1 MSKIDPNAS
10 RSSFFPRSRNAKSE
24 VKSKALNSGY
34 VQRNDPTRIK
44 ELNQSTGT
52 HAKVE
57 IPSAVKDF
65 AKIKRAV
72 DQAPEID
79 NSEKIA
85 NLKAQIKAGSY
96 KVDYDALADKILSS
110 EY

>member
-10 RSSFFPRSRNAKSE
+10 RSSFFPRSKTAKGKISQ
-24 VKSKALNSGY
+24 KPINPGY
-34 VQRNDPTRIK
+34 VQSNEPSRIK
-44 ELNQSTGT
+44 ELNHTTGS

-57 IPSAVKDF
+57 IPSAVRDF

-72 DQAPEID
+72 DQAPEVD
-79 NSEKIA
+79 NSEKVA
-85 NLKAQIKAGSY
+85 RLKAQVQAGTY

>member
-1 MSKIDPNAS
+1 MSKIDSNAS
-10 RSSFFPRSRNAKSE
+10 RSSFFPRSKTAQGK
-24 VKSKALNSGY
+24 VGSKALNPGY
-34 VQRNDPTRIK
+34 VQRNDPSRIK
-44 ELNQSTGT
+44 ELNHSTGS

-57 IPSAVKDF
+57 IPSAVKDY

-72 DQAPEID
+72 DQAPDID
-79 NSEKIA
+79 NSEKVA
-85 NLKAQIKAGSY
+85 RLKAQVQAGTY